1 LSALLLVARDYS
13 SLDRVPATGFIQNL
27 QYYEK
32 YPSNVRTIGEQ
43 LRTIGEQ
50 LRTIGKQLRTIGE
63 LRKCNVRTIGEQLWN
78 HLS

>member
-1 LSALLLVARDYS
+1 M
-13 SLDRVPATGFIQNL
+13 

-50 LRTIGKQLRTIGE
+50 LRTIGE